1 MSAIVAPVTTFSDEQ
16 PASIIECVEAAL
28 HDAGCQRHVPEA
40 QDQAGR
46 AGYQVTSLYADAA
59 TLRDGIAVV
68 EHVTE
73 SDDGEGFVQDYKAK
87 LETSPKCASLTIRVM
102 RIGFSRTSIRLWVW

>member
-28 HDAGCQRHVPEA
+28 HDAGRQRYVPEA
-40 QDQAGR
+40 PDQAER

-59 TLRDGIAVV
+59 TFRDGIAVV
-68 EHVTE
+68 EHITE
-73 SDDGEGFVQDYKAK
+73 SDDGESFVQEYKET

-102 RIGFSRTSIRLWVW
+102 RIGFSRTRIRLWVW